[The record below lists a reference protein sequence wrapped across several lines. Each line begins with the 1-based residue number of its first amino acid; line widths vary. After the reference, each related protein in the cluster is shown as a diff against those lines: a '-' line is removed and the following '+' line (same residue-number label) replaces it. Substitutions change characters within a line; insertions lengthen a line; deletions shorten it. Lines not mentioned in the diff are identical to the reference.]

1 NRLRRRG
8 EWVTRETA
16 PWNLG
21 SWSPL
26 VNAIALA
33 WIAVIAVVFLLPPN
47 ELVLWTMI
55 AVAIVLAVYYALRRS
70 AMSDEQRAM
79 SAALHDDRS

>member
-1 NRLRRRG
+1 
-8 EWVTRETA
+8 VTPDLA

-21 SWSPL
+21 RWSPL

-33 WIAVIAVVFLLPPN
+33 WIAIITIVFLLPPN
-47 ELVLWTMI
+47 ELVLWTMVG
-55 AVAIVLAVYYALRRS
+55 VAMVLAVYGAIRRS
-70 AMSDEQRAM
+70 GTSNEQRAM